1 MRCDT
6 SLATDKIWQKKSIHM
21 ERSLPE
27 KLLHSSFE
35 STRPVL
41 RKQGVGGQQKHGV
54 QLKEGMGQQCSA
66 RMGQLESAAAAR
78 EWGDTACMVREPLCF
93 LSLSHQKKEQGQHAL
108 RKLHRGVELRNTRQ
122 LPQHLKPDRLKDS
135 MQMKVP
141 LEKYLKVCFY
151 SNLIVRVFF
160 AYQRSV
166 GGKGEELSSECC
178 FFLLF
183 LFHRKLAEGNH
194 THSIFSKKPKKTYL

>member
-21 ERSLPE
+21 ERSPPE

-41 RKQGVGGQQKHGV
+41 RKHGVGGQQKHGV

-78 EWGDTACMVREPLCF
+78 EWGDTACMVREPQCF

-141 LEKYLKVCFY
+141 LEL
-151 SNLIVRVFF
+151 SLI
-160 AYQRSV
+160 
-166 GGKGEELSSECC
+166 
-178 FFLLF
+178 
-183 LFHRKLAEGNH
+183 H
-194 THSIFSKKPKKTYL
+194 I